1 MAPST
6 PAARDLRVVFGG
18 TPDFAAHHLD
28 ALIAAGC
35 QLVGVFTQPDR
46 PAGRGKKLTP
56 SPVKELALAH
66 GLPVFQPASL
76 KDPDAQR
83 LLTDLAPDLFVVVA
97 YGLLLPRAVLDIP
110 RHGCINVHASLL
122 PRWRGAAPIQ
132 RAIEAGDS
140 LTGITIMGMDVG
152 LDTGDMLRKV
162 SCPIAADDTGGSL
175 HDKLAALGPP
185 ALLATIA
192 DIARGETHPEKQDD
206 SLATYAAKI
215 SKQEAEIDWRGD
227 AIVIDRRIRAFN
239 PFPVAYTLLAGEP
252 LRIWRAAPVTTEH
265 SAAPGTLLAVDDDS
279 VTLACGHGALRLL
292 EVQLPGK
299 KRMPMAE
306 LLRGNPRLFAPG
318 QRLGSNAP

>member
-252 LRIWRAAPVTTEH
+252 LRIWRAAPVTTDH
-265 SAAPGTLLAVDDDS
+265 SAAPGTLLAVNDDS

-306 LLRGNPRLFAPG
+306 LLRGNPRLFAQG
-318 QRLGSNAP
+318 QRLGPNAP

>member
-265 SAAPGTLLAVDDDS
+265 SAAPGTLLAVNDDS

>member
-56 SPVKELALAH
+56 SPVKELAQGH

>member
-56 SPVKELALAH
+56 SPVKELAQGH

-252 LRIWRAAPVTTEH
+252 LRIWRAAPVTTDH
-265 SAAPGTLLAVDDDS
+265 SAAPGTLLAVNDDS

>member
-56 SPVKELALAH
+56 SPVKELAQGH

-252 LRIWRAAPVTTEH
+252 LRIWRAAPVTTDH
-265 SAAPGTLLAVDDDS
+265 SATPGTLLAVDDDS